1 MPGFDRGVDL
11 VEVGEGKGATGAVLR
26 PAHSAAGS
34 SSFVQDAPDS
44 AVWWMH
50 HISVCDFLH
59 GKMRAK
65 SNCSY
70 IPWGGPKLGLR
81 LQMCSR
87 LPITVPSQMAE
98 HHVSEAVGHISTF
111 FGNVSGAVSG
121 SFFILS
127 SSDISLVALSSAA
140 RSYVGRYRWI
150 GLCQEPDRALLH
162 QITSTKT
169 PTYSKLARSTVSL
182 VRKKPMVVGRF
193 LESFASP

>member
-1 MPGFDRGVDL
+1 M
-11 VEVGEGKGATGAVLR
+11 EVGEGKGATGAALR

-34 SSFVQDAPDS
+34 SSFVRDAPDS

-87 LPITVPSQMAE
+87 LPIAVPSQMAE
-98 HHVSEAVGHISTF
+98 HRVSEAARPRIHFLWKYVRSSFWF
-111 FGNVSGAVSG
+111 FVI
-121 SFFILS
+121 FS
-127 SSDISLVALSSAA
+127 SSDIFQVALSSATRA
-140 RSYVGRYRWI
+140 YVGRYHWS
-150 GLCQEPDRALLH
+150 GQEPDHALLH
-162 QITSTKT
+162 QIASNET
-169 PTYSKLARSTVSL
+169 PTYSKLARSTAPL
-182 VRKKPMVVGRF
+182 VRRPMVVHRF